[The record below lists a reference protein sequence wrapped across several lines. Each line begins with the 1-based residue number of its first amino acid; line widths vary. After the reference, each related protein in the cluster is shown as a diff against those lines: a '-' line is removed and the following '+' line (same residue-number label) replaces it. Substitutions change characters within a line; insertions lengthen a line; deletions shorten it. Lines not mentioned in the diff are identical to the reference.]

1 MRCIY
6 ITKDQYLS
14 VHQFNKAMESHFKS
28 SPEFRNVYVKGEV
41 SNKFV
46 SANNH
51 LYFTLKDKRS
61 QVPCIVYSWFRKNI
75 RFDIE
80 DGMKILVTANVSVY
94 PPHGKYQ
101 LDVRSAVEDGL
112 GQLFVKYQQ
121 LKKKLDREGLFD
133 AKHKKD
139 LPRFPKSIGV
149 ITSREGS
156 VIHDILRIVKNNW
169 PYCQVILFPAAV
181 QGANSK
187 RELIRQ
193 IKRADNSNMDVLI
206 VARGGGSIED
216 LWSYNE
222 EELVRTIF
230 ACRTPIISAVGH
242 ESDVTLTDLV
252 ADRRASTP
260 AMAAAMAV
268 EDKNSIMESISHYHS
283 RIISFMSSKMDDYK
297 KQLQHMYEKSIF
309 TDSAYVYKSRKANF
323 DDLQFRFK
331 SASGDVINSNRV
343 ALEKLTS
350 QYVIKHP
357 CKMQLDTSRSNLNE
371 LQIRLFNSM
380 ENILNTNRSNLDKAS
395 DNFNFLSKN
404 MIMSK
409 RHDLEMVKSGLS
421 PNLFNKRIGD
431 SRTGLGLIYERM
443 IYQVNGLVEANHR
456 ELDKISDDF
465 ENASRKLILE
475 NSYMLGSIKNHTSIR
490 NPQRI
495 YESRYDELNQVK
507 DNKIIR
513 NPYIMLDKYRNELK
527 IHEEKLDKINSVIML
542 KKEQKR
548 QRQTYI
554 MIIAAIV
561 IAMIIVLIVIL
572 GGIL

>member
-1 MRCIY
+1 MRCID

-41 SNKFV
+41 SNKFI
-46 SANNH
+46 SASNH

-80 DGMKILVTANVSVY
+80 DGMKLLVTANVTVY

-112 GQLFVKYQQ
+112 GQLYVKYQQ
-121 LKKKLDREGLFD
+121 LKKKLDSEGLFD
-133 AKHKKD
+133 EKHKKG
-139 LPRFPKSIGV
+139 LPRFPKLIGV
-149 ITSREGS
+149 ITSKEGS
-156 VIHDILRIVKNNW
+156 VIHDILKTVKNNW

-187 RELIRQ
+187 RELITQ
-193 IKRADNSNMDVLI
+193 INRADSSNMDVLI

-230 ACRTPIISAVGH
+230 ACETPVISAVGH
-242 ESDVTLTDLV
+242 ESNVTLTDLV
-252 ADRRASTP
+252 ADKRASTP
-260 AMAAAMAV
+260 TMAAAMAV
-268 EDKNSIMESISHYHS
+268 EDKTSIMESINHYHS
-283 RIISFMSSKMDDYK
+283 RLISFMSSKMEEYK
-297 KQLQHMYEKSIF
+297 KELHYMHAKSLF
-309 TDSAYVYKSRKANF
+309 TDSTYVYKSRKANF
-323 DDLQFRFK
+323 DDLKFRFK
-331 SASGDVINSNRV
+331 SVSGDVINSNRV

-350 QYVIKHP
+350 QYIIKHP

-371 LQIRLFNSM
+371 LQTRLFSSM
-380 ENILNTNRSNLDKAS
+380 ENILKTNRSNLDKDS

-404 MIMSK
+404 MVMSK
-409 RHDLEMVKSGLS
+409 QHEFEMVKSSFS
-421 PNLFNKRIGD
+421 PNLFNKRIDD
-431 SRTGLGLIYERM
+431 SRTGLRVIYDRLTD
-443 IYQVNGLVEANHR
+443 QLNALVNDNQ
-456 ELDKISDDF
+456 SDLKQARNDF
-465 ENASRKLILE
+465 EKASQKLILD
-475 NSYMLGSIKNHTSIR
+475 NSYMLGSIKNHTAIR

-495 YESRYDELNQVK
+495 YESGRVGLNQVK
-507 DNKIIR
+507 VNKIIR
-513 NPYIMLDKYRNELK
+513 NPYLMLDRYRNELK
-527 IHEEKLDKINSVIML
+527 IYEEKLDKINSVIML

-554 MIIAAIV
+554 IIIAAIV
-561 IAMIIVLIVIL
+561 IVMIIVLILML